1 MEGVLVPQESGCVP
15 SVLTEVPGW
24 VASAGW
30 LLSESPEPEGAGE
43 LTELRGCAPARAH
56 RGRGWGP
63 CVSQRGLSLGLGRP
77 WAPRVAGSQSPE
89 PGWSLWEKEGRLG
102 WEPPPLA
109 WGREA
114 CFKKRNFDLD
124 PRQPAVSDPECGP
137 AQRGGFV
144 RPPAPA
150 LVSRKEI
157 NGSLHV

>member
-1 MEGVLVPQESGCVP
+1 MGGVLVPQESGCVP
-15 SVLTEVPGW
+15 SVLTEVRGW
-24 VASAGW
+24 VPSAGW

-43 LTELRGCAPARAH
+43 LTCAAVPQPVRTEGGAGDRVCPSVASAL
-56 RGRGWGP
+56 
-63 CVSQRGLSLGLGRP
+63 VSAGL
-77 WAPRVAGSQSPE
+77 WAPCVAGSQSPE
-89 PGWSLWEKEGRLG
+89 PGWSLWEKDGRLG

-114 CFKKRNFDLD
+114 CAKKRNFSLD